1 MDQHREAPASDGW
14 QKARLDRQADG
25 AQLQEKLVSLRNTV
39 ARLHAMRTR
48 YLELVECAQQNI
60 QDTAALEKELNSVAT
75 QFGLLPLPP
84 RTTESGDNQR
94 RENSPPRLRRIR

>member
-1 MDQHREAPASDGW
+1 MDQHREAPASDGR

-25 AQLQEKLVSLRNTV
+25 SQLQEKLDSLRNTI
-39 ARLHAMRTR
+39 ARLHALRPQ

-60 QDTAALEKELNSVAT
+60 QDTAALEKELNSVAAR
-75 QFGLLPLPP
+75 FGLLPLRP

-94 RENSPPRLRRIR
+94 RGNSPLRLRRIR